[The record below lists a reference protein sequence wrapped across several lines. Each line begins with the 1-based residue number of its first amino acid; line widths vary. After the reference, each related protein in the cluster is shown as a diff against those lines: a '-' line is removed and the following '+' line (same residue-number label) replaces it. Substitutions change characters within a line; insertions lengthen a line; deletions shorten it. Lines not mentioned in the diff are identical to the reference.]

1 VRNPVAYEHRAQQI
15 GRDND
20 DIQNVQMHLEPS
32 TSATGIASPHFAENC
47 NAAFRP
53 IMAGYTTALQS

>member
-1 VRNPVAYEHRAQQI
+1 
-15 GRDND
+15 
-20 DIQNVQMHLEPS
+20 MHLEPS

-47 NAAFRP
+47 TAAFWP